1 MLAQT
6 RQRVLARLRRTY
18 KELLA
23 QSLQGHAW
31 IDLGLTEKPDVLRNA
46 TTLLLRSI
54 DHQSE
59 RPLPA
64 GTGILEA
71 FDLAEHELL
80 ILGEPGAGKSTF
92 LLSLAEQ
99 LLARAEADPSY
110 PLPLLLPLASWAEKR
125 SPLQPWITEQLRQI
139 YGLPVSL
146 GEHWQERDQL
156 LPLLDGLDEMEPSA
170 RISCIEAIN
179 AYHLERPAV
188 PLVVCSRLA
197 DYEYASAKRR
207 LVLGRAIVVQPLSVA
222 QADAALAEGGQP
234 FSTLRTAF
242 QNHPTLQELASTPL
256 MLSILMLTYRQ
267 VPIGDLPAEESQLH
281 QQIWQDYVRHMV
293 QSRGDTARYP
303 LATTQRWL
311 GWLAREMRQRNQSLF
326 SMRHLRAD
334 WLPPR
339 ERRFYWWSYP
349 FLGGALLGLLYG
361 SILFGPTQNL
371 QGGLLL
377 GAATWILFVWYQ
389 KLYETDPI
397 MSLSDE
403 STTTRSWS
411 ATTFR
416 QSFPGADA
424 SKLRAWRMR
433 RHQFQEQSERGTGW
447 SIRQAAD
454 NGLLLM
460 LLFGGV
466 GGVLTWLTYGKITT
480 GVSLGLLFGVSFGL
494 LGGLNTAAQQAT
506 LRFWLWQAGNFSWD
520 GEAFLEDA
528 TTRILLRRAE
538 GEYRFTHRLL
548 MDYFAELE
556 S

>member
-1 MLAQT
+1 MPEPEHMPSRTLPSWLVRFCGRTWRIIAGVGTTLLLGVGLNIVATWLTSSKGIIPADSPWGRLFAQWPWLLLIGCCLVLLAFPIWLISRWPTPPAVSPSPSTEQVMLAQT

-222 QADAALAEGGQP
+222 QADTVLAEGGPP
-234 FSTLRTAF
+234 FSALRTAF

-267 VPIGDLPAEESQLH
+267 MPLGDLPAEESQLN

-293 QSRGDTARYP
+293 QSRGNTARYP

-326 SMRHLRAD
+326 SIRHLQAD

-349 FLGGALLGLLYG
+349 FLGGALL
-361 SILFGPTQNL
+361 
-371 QGGLLL
+371 
-377 GAATWILFVWYQ
+377 
-389 KLYETDPI
+389 
-397 MSLSDE
+397 
-403 STTTRSWS
+403 RS
-411 ATTFR
+411 
-416 QSFPGADA
+416 
-424 SKLRAWRMR
+424 
-433 RHQFQEQSERGTGW
+433 EER
-447 SIRQAAD
+447 
-454 NGLLLM
+454 
-460 LLFGGV
+460 
-466 GGVLTWLTYGKITT
+466 
-480 GVSLGLLFGVSFGL
+480 
-494 LGGLNTAAQQAT
+494 
-506 LRFWLWQAGNFSWD
+506 
-520 GEAFLEDA
+520 
-528 TTRILLRRAE
+528 
-538 GEYRFTHRLL
+538 
-548 MDYFAELE
+548 
-556 S
+556 

>member
-1 MLAQT
+1 MPEPEHMPSRTLPSWLVRFCGRTWRIIAGVGTTLLLGVGLNIVATWLTSSKGIIPADSPWGRLFAQWPWLLLIGCCLVLLAFPIWLISRWPTPPAVSPSPSTEQVMLAQT

-99 LLARAEADPSY
+99 LLARAEAGPSY

-146 GEHWQERDQL
+146 GEHWRERDQL

-207 LVLGRAIVVQPLSVA
+207 LVLGRAIVVKPLSVA

-339 ERRFYWWSYP
+339 
-349 FLGGALLGLLYG
+349 
-361 SILFGPTQNL
+361 
-371 QGGLLL
+371 
-377 GAATWILFVWYQ
+377 
-389 KLYETDPI
+389 
-397 MSLSDE
+397 
-403 STTTRSWS
+403 
-411 ATTFR
+411 
-416 QSFPGADA
+416 
-424 SKLRAWRMR
+424 
-433 RHQFQEQSERGTGW
+433 
-447 SIRQAAD
+447 
-454 NGLLLM
+454 
-460 LLFGGV
+460 
-466 GGVLTWLTYGKITT
+466 
-480 GVSLGLLFGVSFGL
+480 
-494 LGGLNTAAQQAT
+494 
-506 LRFWLWQAGNFSWD
+506 
-520 GEAFLEDA
+520 
-528 TTRILLRRAE
+528 
-538 GEYRFTHRLL
+538 
-548 MDYFAELE
+548 
-556 S
+556 